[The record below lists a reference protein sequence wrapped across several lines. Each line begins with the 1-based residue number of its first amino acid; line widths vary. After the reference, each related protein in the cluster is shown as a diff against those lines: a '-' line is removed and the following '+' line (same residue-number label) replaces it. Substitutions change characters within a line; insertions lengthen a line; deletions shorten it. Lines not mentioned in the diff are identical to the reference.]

1 MIQNPVPEPDSHRRL
16 FDDLGQ
22 GFISVTRFREILIE
36 IDEEISEEELAGII
50 SDVRSDQ
57 LFQIDEDT
65 ISD

>member
-1 MIQNPVPEPDSHRRL
+1 M
-16 FDDLGQ
+16 
-22 GFISVTRFREILIE
+22 TRFREILIE